1 MRLNAIEILT
11 VDMPASLAFYRLL
24 GLDIPAEMDAEGH
37 VECDFGAFKLMW
49 DTVESVR
56 SFLPGVQVVPGGRM
70 SLAFQCDTAEEVD
83 AAYERVTA
91 AGAKCH
97 LEPFDAV
104 WGQRYAA
111 VSDPD
116 GNGVDFYARLS

>member
-1 MRLNAIEILT
+1 MRLNAIGILT

-24 GLDIPAEMDAEGH
+24 GLDIPAKMDAEGH
-37 VECDFGAFKLMW
+37 VECDFGAVRLMW

-70 SLAFQCDTAEEVD
+70 SLAFQCGTADEVD
-83 AAYERVTA
+83 AVHARVTA
-91 AGAKCH
+91 AGHPSH
-97 LEPFDAV
+97 LAPFDAF
-104 WGQRYAA
+104 WGQRYAS

-116 GNGVDFYARLS
+116 GNGVDFYAPLS